1 MHSRGVAANANE
13 TPIQSTSWRAEQAGR
28 KAEAIL
34 DLRKSADLQDRLG
47 LGCNTIKPMRE
58 MLADLLPMNGDL
70 VQAFVEYQVVLAHKM
85 NHFDSLYGAGS
96 STFALGDIATAI
108 SENTHSNRER

>member
-1 MHSRGVAANANE
+1 LPEPESLQRCIAGGVAANANE

-70 VQAFVEYQVVLAHKM
+70 VQAFVEYQSGACAQ
-85 NHFDSLYGAGS
+85 NESL
-96 STFALGDIATAI
+96 
-108 SENTHSNRER
+108 